1 MTEVKIPCEVYSRVV
16 GFLRPVSAYNE
27 GKQQEFY
34 DRVAFQLPAKEKL
47 LDVVAEA
54 H

>member
-1 MTEVKIPCEVYSRVV
+1 MPEVKVSCEVYSRVV

-34 DRVAFQLPAKEKL
+34 DRVNFQLPTKEKL
-47 LDVVAEA
+47 LDVVVQE
-54 H
+54 